1 LVTSGLRD
9 IFRYLVEHDLVDC
22 VVTSAGGVEEDLI
35 KCLAPTQIGF
45 KYFSHSTC
53 LKNTIQK
60 PCWQIWEN
68 SRFFP
73 NNFLDF
79 RLIQNGRSMAASKWG
94 ESGRQFADSK
104 RELLPL

>member
-45 KYFSHSTC
+45 KYFSH
-53 LKNTIQK
+53 
-60 PCWQIWEN
+60 
-68 SRFFP
+68 
-73 NNFLDF
+73 
-79 RLIQNGRSMAASKWG
+79 
-94 ESGRQFADSK
+94 
-104 RELLPL
+104 